1 MLVIQPVTIDDLDG
15 LLDLAGMSS
24 YGLTTLPKDRE
35 ILERRTRHAARC
47 FKTVEDDAH
56 PNASGAEGQSY
67 LFALHDTD
75 TKKLVGISGL
85 ESKLGGFHPFYY
97 YRMDTSVH
105 ESKALSMRKEI
116 PTLQL
121 VGEHDGPSELCSLF
135 LHPAYRRGGAGRVLS
150 VARFLFLAQYPLLFD
165 STVIAEMRG
174 VIDEQGCS
182 PFWDAVGSYFFGMD
196 FPRADYLSMK
206 VKEFT
211 GELLPRHPIY
221 VPLLPQAAQAVI
233 GNVHPDTEPALA
245 ILRKE
250 GFDYNGW
257 VNIFEG
263 GPVITSHRDE
273 IRGVRESRE
282 AEIAAVADREIEG
295 EPYVVSLSSAGQV
308 FRACEA
314 RLSILDDRL
323 TLTRDVAEALGVG
336 VGDTVRY
343 VKVRPAPSAAPDPTT
358 PTVED

>member
-1 MLVIQPVTIDDLDG
+1 MMVIRPVTVNDIDG
-15 LLDLAGMSS
+15 LLDLANLST

-35 ILERRTRHAARC
+35 LLERRARHASRC

-75 TKKLVGISGL
+75 ANKLVGISGL

-97 YRMDTSVH
+97 YKIETSVH
-105 ESKALSMRKEI
+105 QSKALEMRKEI

-121 VGEHDGPSELCSLF
+121 VAEHDGPSELCSLF
-135 LHPAYRRGGAGRVLS
+135 LHPAYRKGGMGRVLS
-150 VARFLFLAQYPLLFD
+150 VSRFLFLAQFPTLFD
-165 STVIAEMRG
+165 PTVIAEMRG
-174 VIDEQGCS
+174 VIDEQGRS
-182 PFWDAVGSYFFGMD
+182 PFWDAVGTHFFGMD
-196 FPRADYLSMK
+196 FPMADYLSIK
-206 VKEFT
+206 VKELT

-221 VPLLPQAAQAVI
+221 LPLLPKTAQAVV
-233 GNVHPDTEPALA
+233 GKVHPRTEPALA
-245 ILRKE
+245 ILKKE

-263 GPVITSHRDE
+263 GPVITCHRDE

-282 AEIAAVADREIEG
+282 TIVAAIESRPI
-295 EPYVVSLSSAGQV
+295 ESEQYVVSVSNAGRV
-308 FRACEA
+308 FAACEA
-314 RLSILDDRL
+314 KLKVEDGCV
-323 TLTRDVAEALGVG
+323 TLTREVASALEVS

-343 VKVRPAPSAAPDPTT
+343 VKLRPDAP
-358 PTVED
+358 